1 MLPKYCSIMADKGFN
16 LNDECAARSLYF
28 IVPPGRP
35 GTSQMASADVS
46 KRSNIA
52 KVRIPVEQFIRRTK
66 TFHILSNELP
76 ISMLSSID
84 DILTVCVAL
93 CNFKEPVYVD

>member
-1 MLPKYCSIMADKGFN
+1 MLPKHCTIKTDKGFI
-16 LNDECAARSLYF
+16 LYDECVASLFY
-28 IVPPGRP
+28 IVPSGRQ
-35 GTSQMASADVS
+35 GTTQMASADVS

-52 KVRIPVEQFIRRTK
+52 KVRILVEQAIRHIK

-84 DILTVCVAL
+84 DILTR
-93 CNFKEPVYVD
+93 